1 MSGARDVE
9 QVAQRARSA
18 SSRRASVGVPD
29 GTRPGDAALL
39 EEFASYLTLQRGRSE
54 HTVRAY
60 LGDVADLLAETP
72 GTAARAD
79 LERLDLAVLRRWL
92 AGQTTRGLARSTMA
106 RRASAVRTF
115 TAWATAQGHLAIDP
129 ALRLKAPRAD
139 RTLPTVLS
147 ARQAALAVDAARDV
161 ATAHRPSVDPD
172 GSTDPDG
179 WVGPDRPDDDDSTG
193 AHSDVAVEADPAR
206 RSGGPAAAARR
217 GAGDSAEL
225 AAVQARDAAILE
237 LLYGAAI
244 RVSEACALDVGALDL
259 PAGLVRVLGKGN
271 KERVVPF
278 GTPAAEALRRWLT
291 RRADLAG
298 PRAGH
303 ALFVGVRGGR
313 IDPRTVRTIVHRA
326 ATIAGVPDI
335 APHGLRHSAATH
347 LLEGGSDLRTIQ
359 EMLGHA
365 SLATTERYTHVS
377 PERLL
382 ATFRQ
387 AHPRA

>member
-1 MSGARDVE
+1 MRRRWGSE
-9 QVAQRARSA
+9 QLQHRAGP
-18 SSRRASVGVPD
+18 VVPD

-39 EEFASYLTLQRGRSE
+39 EEFASFLLLQRGRSA

-60 LGDVADLLAETP
+60 VGDVADLLAETP
-72 GTAARAD
+72 GSAARAD
-79 LERLDLAVLRRWL
+79 LDRLDLPVLRRWL
-92 AGQTTRGLARSTMA
+92 AGQTARGMARSTMA

-115 TAWATAQGHLAIDP
+115 TAWATASGYLTADP

-139 RTLPTVLS
+139 RALPTVLNT
-147 ARQAALAVDAARDV
+147 RQAAD
-161 ATAHRPSVDPD
+161 
-172 GSTDPDG
+172 
-179 WVGPDRPDDDDSTG
+179 
-193 AHSDVAVEADPAR
+193 AVEAAGREDPG
-206 RSGGPAAAARR
+206 SGEEATEPE
-217 GAGDSAEL
+217 S
-225 AAVQARDAAILE
+225 AAVRARDAALLE
-237 LLYGAAI
+237 LLYGAAL
-244 RVSEACALDVGALDL
+244 RVSEACALDVGGLDL
-259 PAGLVRVLGKGN
+259 DAGLVRVLGKGS

-278 GTPAAEALRRWLT
+278 GSPAAAALRAWLGQ
-291 RRADLAG
+291 RHHLAG
-298 PRAGH
+298 QVAGD
-303 ALFVGVRGGR
+303 ALFVGVRGRR
-313 IDPRTVRTIVHRA
+313 IDPRTVRTIVHRS
-326 ATIAGVPDI
+326 ATQAGVPDI